1 MTNLGTSSTD
11 HQPSAFL
18 DSSVLVSLFQFWDT
32 CECANVQLDEV
43 QNMDYLMEALKSAD
57 VTTDALNTTHRE
69 TVKRG
74 MRSFQSLNRPDP
86 NYLCFTSRV
95 CWSQTHHVL
104 LEARGLEQLIRHGVP
119 HSLRMKRPQVLYRGS
134 LQESDYTELEDR
146 MEAFRNTLKLDH
158 HLDVFDAEDPSAGFG
173 ITPNDIWESAQA
185 IWSHILMGVI
195 DAYACA
201 ATIRLG
207 VDVFI
212 SQDSTL
218 RNLFNHLRNPDED
231 WMATASS
238 LENTFG
244 IERGDWPIPLTPASA
259 LP

>member
-1 MTNLGTSSTD
+1 MTSFETSSTD

-43 QNMDYLMEALKSAD
+43 QNMDYLMQALEAAE
-57 VTTDALNTTHRE
+57 VTTDALRATDTE
-69 TVKRG
+69 AVKRG
-74 MRSFQSLNRPDP
+74 MKSFQSLSASVPH
-86 NYLCFTSRV
+86 YLYFSSQV
-95 CWSQTHHVL
+95 CWSQMHHVF
-104 LEARGLEQLIRHGVP
+104 LEARGLEHLIRQGVP
-119 HSLRMKRPQVLYRGS
+119 HSLRMKRPQALYRGF
-134 LQESDYTELEDR
+134 LQEPDYTELEDR
-146 MEAFRNTLKLDH
+146 IETFRNTLKQDYQ
-158 HLDVFDAEDPSAGFG
+158 LDVINAEEPSAGLG
-173 ITPNDIWESAQA
+173 ITAGDIWESAQA